1 MNIDLKFLE
10 PYLIYMI
17 FAFLGL
23 LILYIKTYTTEKAKM
38 EVLKSENKKL
48 IEETE
53 RIKKDFQLE
62 ISKRRYQYESKKEQY
77 ILFFKLLDQFTNEA
91 NKSTQEKLLP
101 ILDEFNRN
109 FLNSSSRNDKKGE
122 NNATSVMSKKIQRL
136 TFEANESLIKI
147 KQETNTI
154 RLIASD
160 RIIQKLDLLEL
171 AYDKNMEQ
179 AIKMMNDL
187 PKQMM
192 SNDQYG
198 MKKSQREIEIS
209 ALVIKEI
216 KDEIIELMR
225 KDILKYNLLPSTYN
239 LDFVSINLRT
249 KCFEKSD
256 FIIGLSSVHVLL
268 QKVMFLLKN

>member
-216 KDEIIELMR
+216 KDEIIELMKKR
-225 KDILKYNLLPSTYN
+225 I
-239 LDFVSINLRT
+239 R
-249 KCFEKSD
+249 
-256 FIIGLSSVHVLL
+256 
-268 QKVMFLLKN
+268 

>member
-1 MNIDLKFLE
+1 
-10 PYLIYMI
+10 
-17 FAFLGL
+17 
-23 LILYIKTYTTEKAKM
+23 M

-225 KDILKYNLLPSTYN
+225 KE
-239 LDFVSINLRT
+239 LDEI
-249 KCFEKSD
+249 
-256 FIIGLSSVHVLL
+256 
-268 QKVMFLLKN
+268 

>member
-1 MNIDLKFLE
+1 MPAGTRLKGATLKLE
-10 PYLIYMI
+10 
-17 FAFLGL
+17 
-23 LILYIKTYTTEKAKM
+23 TY
-38 EVLKSENKKL
+38 
-48 IEETE
+48 
-53 RIKKDFQLE
+53 E

-225 KDILKYNLLPSTYN
+225 KE
-239 LDFVSINLRT
+239 LDEI
-249 KCFEKSD
+249 
-256 FIIGLSSVHVLL
+256 
-268 QKVMFLLKN
+268 

>member
-77 ILFFKLLDQFTNEA
+77 ILFFK
-91 NKSTQEKLLP
+91 
-101 ILDEFNRN
+101 LDEFNRN

-225 KDILKYNLLPSTYN
+225 KE
-239 LDFVSINLRT
+239 LDEI
-249 KCFEKSD
+249 
-256 FIIGLSSVHVLL
+256 
-268 QKVMFLLKN
+268 

>member
-216 KDEIIELMR
+216 KDEII
-225 KDILKYNLLPSTYN
+225 
-239 LDFVSINLRT
+239 
-249 KCFEKSD
+249 
-256 FIIGLSSVHVLL
+256 
-268 QKVMFLLKN
+268 

>member
-53 RIKKDFQLE
+53 RIKKEFQLE

-171 AYDKNMEQ
+171 TYDKNMKQ

-225 KDILKYNLLPSTYN
+225 KE
-239 LDFVSINLRT
+239 LDEI
-249 KCFEKSD
+249 
-256 FIIGLSSVHVLL
+256 
-268 QKVMFLLKN
+268 

>member
-192 SNDQYG
+192 SDDQYG

-225 KDILKYNLLPSTYN
+225 KE
-239 LDFVSINLRT
+239 LDEI
-249 KCFEKSD
+249 
-256 FIIGLSSVHVLL
+256 
-268 QKVMFLLKN
+268 

>member
-1 MNIDLKFLE
+1 MNIDLSFLE
-10 PYLIYMI
+10 PYLIYII

-23 LILYIKTYTTEKAKM
+23 FILYIKTYITEKAKIK
-38 EVLKSENKKL
+38 VLKSENKKL

-62 ISKRRYQYESKKEQY
+62 ISKRKYQYESKKEQY
-77 ILFFKLLDQFTNEA
+77 ILFFKLLDQFSNEA
-91 NKSTQEKLLP
+91 NKSTQAKLLP

-109 FLNSSSRNDKKGE
+109 FLNASSRNDKKGE
-122 NNATSVMSKKIQRL
+122 NNAASVMSKRIHKL
-136 TFEANESLIKI
+136 TFEANESLIRI

-160 RIIQKLDLLEL
+160 RIIQKLNLLEL
-171 AYDKNMEQ
+171 AYDKSMEQ
-179 AIKMMNDL
+179 ATKMMNDL
-187 PKQMM
+187 PKQIM

-198 MKKSQREIEIS
+198 MKKNQNEIEIS

-225 KDILKYNLLPSTYN
+225 KE
-239 LDFVSINLRT
+239 LDEI
-249 KCFEKSD
+249 
-256 FIIGLSSVHVLL
+256 
-268 QKVMFLLKN
+268 

>member
-1 MNIDLKFLE
+1 MLTYKKKKMNIDLKFLE

-225 KDILKYNLLPSTYN
+225 KE
-239 LDFVSINLRT
+239 LDEI
-249 KCFEKSD
+249 
-256 FIIGLSSVHVLL
+256 
-268 QKVMFLLKN
+268 

>member
-209 ALVIKEI
+209 ALVI
-216 KDEIIELMR
+216 
-225 KDILKYNLLPSTYN
+225 NLNSAT
-239 LDFVSINLRT
+239 
-249 KCFEKSD
+249 
-256 FIIGLSSVHVLL
+256 LL
-268 QKVMFLLKN
+268 

>member
-53 RIKKDFQLE
+53 RIKKDFQLK

-225 KDILKYNLLPSTYN
+225 KE
-239 LDFVSINLRT
+239 LDEI
-249 KCFEKSD
+249 
-256 FIIGLSSVHVLL
+256 
-268 QKVMFLLKN
+268 

>member
-187 PKQMM
+187 PQQMM

-225 KDILKYNLLPSTYN
+225 KE
-239 LDFVSINLRT
+239 LDEI
-249 KCFEKSD
+249 
-256 FIIGLSSVHVLL
+256 
-268 QKVMFLLKN
+268 

>member
-216 KDEIIELMR
+216 KDEIYVFTT
-225 KDILKYNLLPSTYN
+225 DYY
-239 LDFVSINLRT
+239 SIFYR
-249 KCFEKSD
+249 
-256 FIIGLSSVHVLL
+256 
-268 QKVMFLLKN
+268 

>member
-198 MKKSQREIEIS
+198 MKKSQRER
-209 ALVIKEI
+209 KFN
-216 KDEIIELMR
+216 IELQFFGR
-225 KDILKYNLLPSTYN
+225 
-239 LDFVSINLRT
+239 
-249 KCFEKSD
+249 
-256 FIIGLSSVHVLL
+256 
-268 QKVMFLLKN
+268 

>member
-109 FLNSSSRNDKKGE
+109 FLNSSSRNDKKSE

-225 KDILKYNLLPSTYN
+225 KE
-239 LDFVSINLRT
+239 LDEI
-249 KCFEKSD
+249 
-256 FIIGLSSVHVLL
+256 
-268 QKVMFLLKN
+268 

>member
-17 FAFLGL
+17 FAYLGL

-77 ILFFKLLDQFTNEA
+77 ILFFKLLDHFTNEA

-225 KDILKYNLLPSTYN
+225 KE
-239 LDFVSINLRT
+239 LDEI
-249 KCFEKSD
+249 
-256 FIIGLSSVHVLL
+256 
-268 QKVMFLLKN
+268 

>member
-109 FLNSSSRNDKKGE
+109 FLSSSSSNDKKGK
-122 NNATSVMSKKIQRL
+122 NHATSVMSKKIQRL

-225 KDILKYNLLPSTYN
+225 KE
-239 LDFVSINLRT
+239 LDEI
-249 KCFEKSD
+249 
-256 FIIGLSSVHVLL
+256 
-268 QKVMFLLKN
+268 

>member
-48 IEETE
+48 IEEPE
-53 RIKKDFQLE
+53 RIKKDFHLE
-62 ISKRRYQYESKKEQY
+62 ISKRRYQYETKKEQY

-171 AYDKNMEQ
+171 AYYKNKEQ

-187 PKQMM
+187 TKQMM

-198 MKKSQREIEIS
+198 MKKSQREHEIS

-225 KDILKYNLLPSTYN
+225 KE
-239 LDFVSINLRT
+239 LDEI
-249 KCFEKSD
+249 
-256 FIIGLSSVHVLL
+256 
-268 QKVMFLLKN
+268 

>member
-225 KDILKYNLLPSTYN
+225 KELDEITSCHQHIIWILL
-239 LDFVSINLRT
+239 V
-249 KCFEKSD
+249 
-256 FIIGLSSVHVLL
+256 
-268 QKVMFLLKN
+268 

>member
-10 PYLIYMI
+10 PYLIYII

-225 KDILKYNLLPSTYN
+225 KE
-239 LDFVSINLRT
+239 LDEI
-249 KCFEKSD
+249 
-256 FIIGLSSVHVLL
+256 
-268 QKVMFLLKN
+268 

>member
-23 LILYIKTYTTEKAKM
+23 LIMYIKTYTTEKAKM

-225 KDILKYNLLPSTYN
+225 KE
-239 LDFVSINLRT
+239 LDEI
-249 KCFEKSD
+249 
-256 FIIGLSSVHVLL
+256 
-268 QKVMFLLKN
+268 

>member
-23 LILYIKTYTTEKAKM
+23 LILYIKTYMTEKAKM

-225 KDILKYNLLPSTYN
+225 KE
-239 LDFVSINLRT
+239 LDEI
-249 KCFEKSD
+249 
-256 FIIGLSSVHVLL
+256 
-268 QKVMFLLKN
+268 

>member
-136 TFEANESLIKI
+136 TFEANEGLIKI

-225 KDILKYNLLPSTYN
+225 KE
-239 LDFVSINLRT
+239 LDEI
-249 KCFEKSD
+249 
-256 FIIGLSSVHVLL
+256 
-268 QKVMFLLKN
+268 

>member
-77 ILFFKLLDQFTNEA
+77 IIFFKLLDQFTNEA

-225 KDILKYNLLPSTYN
+225 KE
-239 LDFVSINLRT
+239 LDEI
-249 KCFEKSD
+249 
-256 FIIGLSSVHVLL
+256 
-268 QKVMFLLKN
+268 

>member
-225 KDILKYNLLPSTYN
+225 KE
-239 LDFVSINLRT
+239 LDER
-249 KCFEKSD
+249 
-256 FIIGLSSVHVLL
+256 
-268 QKVMFLLKN
+268 

>member
-187 PKQMM
+187 PAY
-192 SNDQYG
+192 SG
-198 MKKSQREIEIS
+198 
-209 ALVIKEI
+209 
-216 KDEIIELMR
+216 
-225 KDILKYNLLPSTYN
+225 
-239 LDFVSINLRT
+239 
-249 KCFEKSD
+249 
-256 FIIGLSSVHVLL
+256 
-268 QKVMFLLKN
+268 

>member
-136 TFEANESLIKI
+136 AFEANESLIKI

-225 KDILKYNLLPSTYN
+225 KE
-239 LDFVSINLRT
+239 LDEI
-249 KCFEKSD
+249 
-256 FIIGLSSVHVLL
+256 
-268 QKVMFLLKN
+268 

>member
-154 RLIASD
+154 RLIATD
-160 RIIQKLDLLEL
+160 RIIQKMELFEL

-225 KDILKYNLLPSTYN
+225 KE
-239 LDFVSINLRT
+239 LDEI
-249 KCFEKSD
+249 
-256 FIIGLSSVHVLL
+256 
-268 QKVMFLLKN
+268 

>member
-38 EVLKSENKKL
+38 EVLKSENKNL
-48 IEETE
+48 IDETE

-225 KDILKYNLLPSTYN
+225 KE
-239 LDFVSINLRT
+239 LDEI
-249 KCFEKSD
+249 
-256 FIIGLSSVHVLL
+256 
-268 QKVMFLLKN
+268 

>member
-225 KDILKYNLLPSTYN
+225 KE
-239 LDFVSINLRT
+239 LDEI
-249 KCFEKSD
+249 
-256 FIIGLSSVHVLL
+256 
-268 QKVMFLLKN
+268 

>member
-23 LILYIKTYTTEKAKM
+23 LILYIKTYTTEKSKM

-225 KDILKYNLLPSTYN
+225 KE
-239 LDFVSINLRT
+239 LDEI
-249 KCFEKSD
+249 
-256 FIIGLSSVHVLL
+256 
-268 QKVMFLLKN
+268 